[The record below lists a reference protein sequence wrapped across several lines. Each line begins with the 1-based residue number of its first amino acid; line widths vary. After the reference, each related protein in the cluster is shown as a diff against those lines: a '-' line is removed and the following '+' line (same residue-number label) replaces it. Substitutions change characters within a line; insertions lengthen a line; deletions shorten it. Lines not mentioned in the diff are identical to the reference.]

1 MFFLMISVLIAC
13 NDPGMDEL
21 SQKGLLQDIPSAQE
35 IREQY
40 QEKKD
45 LPPQTPYNPQ
55 STSTSGIDIPF
66 LKGKAI
72 DQVKGLLTQQ
82 LGPLQEVIPLANPEE
97 EIRRYERGEISLYE
111 KNVYRVKVIL
121 PEAMRRSEALMHV
134 GIPEQ
139 VDEYMV
145 THREYQLTN
154 KFELRR
160 IRMRRQNPDNELVTE
175 IEVFAWLPS
184 EIVTK

>member
-1 MFFLMISVLIAC
+1 MFFLVISVLSAC

-45 LPPQTPYNPQ
+45 LPPQSTYNPQ

-72 DQVKGLLTQQ
+72 DQAKGMLTQQ

-97 EIRRYERGEISLYE
+97 EIRRYETGEISLSE
-111 KNVYRVKVIL
+111 NNIYRVKVIL
-121 PEAMRRSEALMHV
+121 PEPMRHCEALMYVV
-134 GIPEQ
+134 GDGSDRPYRWKIKSPMFTTISACPHYLKGYKVADIPAIMGSIDICIGET
-139 VDEYMV
+139 D
-145 THREYQLTN
+145 
-154 KFELRR
+154 K
-160 IRMRRQNPDNELVTE
+160 
-175 IEVFAWLPS
+175 
-184 EIVTK
+184 